1 MEDRS
6 RGWLF
11 RKRNVLVAALVAG
24 AIVGMYLPDFWKGFG
39 GGSTVGVGIGDSTTG
54 TGNAPSETGNSDSD
68 NRPTKAPDAPN
79 TTLPDNASDATN
91 ASAVIKVVIDEKSYF
106 IRSKAGDRQV
116 TIPEIIALIQAA
128 TGDIDGIRV
137 RIYQKGTSR
146 PSAENALND
155 AFQQAKIS
163 DTAVVWMPTI
173 VK

>member
-1 MEDRS
+1 METNS

-11 RKRNVLVAALVAG
+11 RKRTVLGAALVAG
-24 AIVGMYLPDFWKGFG
+24 AVIGMYLPDFWKGFG

-54 TGNAPSETGNSDSD
+54 TGDVKSEKKATPVEAPGKKPDASK
-68 NRPTKAPDAPN
+68 TKLPDTAPD
-79 TTLPDNASDATN
+79 LTN
-91 ASAVIKVVIDEKSYF
+91 VPAVIKVVIDEKSYF
-106 IRSKAGDRQV
+106 IRSEAGDRQV